1 MDNARSTER
10 AASYRSHAASPFRV
24 KLPGSKSYTNRALVI
39 AAQRVGRT
47 SLTNALHADD
57 TLLLAQALD
66 QFGGL
71 SVQRTASGFQV
82 VRTAPR
88 LSAPVNPLHIGGA
101 GTPAR
106 LLMAF
111 AAAADGATIISGNR
125 RLCERPMT
133 DLIVSLRAAG
143 FAVEEL
149 VTPGCLPVR
158 VHGGQAANRSWSVS
172 GSVSSQ
178 FLTALLI
185 HAAQQQ
191 GEPVTINVQG
201 HLVSKPYVRMTLQ
214 MMRDCGIKVGAEKL
228 SRFVVNPGSPAGA
241 EIAIEPDASAMSYFL
256 AAAALTRSAVTVEGI
271 GLDSMQGDINFARV
285 LRDMGCHLAG
295 DGQEISLSGGPLA
308 GVAVDM
314 EDMPD
319 TVLTLAVVAAFA
331 TGRTHI
337 SNIANLR
344 LKESDRIHAAAEN
357 LQRLGVLV
365 SQGDDF
371 LEIKPRGAIRPAQ
384 IATYDDHRVAMA
396 FSLAGLRQ
404 DGIELEDPECVR
416 KSFPSFWEE
425 LARFRA
431 HRNAMGVAS

>member
-1 MDNARSTER
+1 MDNATSAKLKTSSRSQE
-10 AASYRSHAASPFRV
+10 APPFQV

-39 AAQRVGRT
+39 AAQRMGRT
-47 SLTNALHADD
+47 NLTNALHADD

-71 SVQRTASGFQV
+71 SVQRTALGFQV

-111 AAAADGATIISGNR
+111 ATAADGATVIIGNR

-143 FAVEEL
+143 FAIEEL
-149 VTPGCLPVR
+149 ASSGCLPVR
-158 VHGGQAANRSWSVS
+158 VHGGHATNRAWSVS

-191 GEPVTINVQG
+191 GEPITINVQG
-201 HLVSKPYVRMTLQ
+201 HLVSKPYIRMTLH
-214 MMRDCGIKVGAEKL
+214 MMRDCGIKVGAEEL
-228 SRFVVNPGSPAGA
+228 SRFIVSPGSPARA

-256 AAAALTRSAVTVEGI
+256 AAAALTKSAVTIEGI
-271 GLDSMQGDINFARV
+271 GLDSRQGDINFAGV
-285 LRDMGCHLAG
+285 LRDMGCSLAG
-295 DGQEISLSGGPLA
+295 DAQTISLSGGPLA
-308 GVAVDM
+308 GVTVDM

-331 TGRTHI
+331 TGRTRI
-337 SNIANLR
+337 INIANLR
-344 LKESDRIHAAAEN
+344 LKECDRIHAAAEN
-357 LQRLGVLV
+357 LRRLGVPV
-365 SQGDDF
+365 STGDDF
-371 LEIKPRGAIRPAQ
+371 LEVKPRGTLQPAQ

-416 KSFPSFWEE
+416 KSFPNFWEE

-431 HRNAMGVAS
+431 HRNAMGAAS